1 MSGPQG
7 CTEAALPQLLAGQ
20 APPAHYYADNLLAMV
35 DGVRRQYGDLLT
47 GAEAAF
53 GERVMAASP
62 RAQRLL
68 ARLIARKGCRARV
81 DSLGYGEVGDVAAA
95 LAELIDAGLVAHC
108 PELPGETLLAML
120 RRDEIARWLPAAG
133 GRRKVER
140 IAAAMATYPAAE
152 LQCAIARHC
161 PWVALADTA
170 NFDLHRLLFFGDR
183 HADLA
188 TFVLR
193 DLGVAKYEDYPL
205 CRERRLFRDRA
216 ALDEFVTLCRIG
228 DYARDLGA
236 APSPALAQVVLEA
249 LWHPAA
255 GRLAERRRS
264 RILNALGRRLERARA
279 YDVALA
285 CYARSTLPPARERRA
300 RTLKRLGDVRG
311 VEAIKR
317 SMAAAPLDALEARF
331 AERFGQRAPRRGAE
345 VAMPWRPAYA
355 VDVEGAA
362 ARCLTVAGG
371 HAWHLENALP
381 LGLFG
386 FAYWDWA
393 FAPVAGMFV
402 NAFQTAPIDLFWPDF
417 FAARR
422 SLCADPLALD
432 DARLRARMVATA
444 ECRRGVANR
453 LVDWRAWREGRLE
466 RLLAAVPMQDIR
478 QLLRLVADDLEAAKS
493 GFPDLTVVYGTG
505 AYEFVEVKGP
515 NDQLRESQRLWL
527 DRLRGAGLPARVLRF
542 R

>member
-1 MSGPQG
+1 MP
-7 CTEAALPQLLAGQ
+7 ELLAGQ

-35 DGVRRQYGDLLT
+35 EGVRRQYGDVLT
-47 GAEAAF
+47 SAEAGW
-53 GERVMAASP
+53 GERIMAASQD
-62 RAQRLL
+62 AQRLL
-68 ARLIARKGCRARV
+68 ARVIARKGCRARV
-81 DSLGYGEVGDVAAA
+81 DSLRYGEVGDAAA
-95 LAELIDAGLVAHC
+95 ASGELIGAGLLAHC
-108 PELPGETLLAML
+108 PELLGETLLAML
-120 RRDEIARWLPAAG
+120 RRDEIERWLPAAR

-140 IAAAMATYPAAE
+140 IAAALAKYPAAE

-170 NFDLHRLLFFGDR
+170 NFELYRLLFFGDR
-183 HADLA
+183 DADLA

-205 CRERRLFRDRA
+205 CRERRLFRDRG

-236 APSPALAQVVLEA
+236 APPPALAQVVLEA
-249 LWHPAA
+249 LWHPAS

-279 YDVALA
+279 HDMALA

-300 RTLKRLGDVRG
+300 RILKRLGDLRG

-317 SMAAAPLDALEARF
+317 RMGAVPLDALEARF
-331 AERFGQRAPRRGAE
+331 AERFGQR
-345 VAMPWRPAYA
+345 VARHEPEAVMPWRPAYA
-355 VDVEGAA
+355 ANVEGAA
-362 ARCLTVAGG
+362 GRLLTAAGG
-371 HAWHLENALP
+371 HAWHMENALP

-432 DARLRARMVATA
+432 DERLRAHMVATA
-444 ECRRGVANR
+444 RRRRGVANR

-466 RLLAAVPMQDIR
+466 RLLDAVPMRDIR
-478 QLLRLVADDLEAAKS
+478 KLLRLVADDLQAAKS
-493 GFPDLTVVYGTG
+493 GFPDLTIIHGAN